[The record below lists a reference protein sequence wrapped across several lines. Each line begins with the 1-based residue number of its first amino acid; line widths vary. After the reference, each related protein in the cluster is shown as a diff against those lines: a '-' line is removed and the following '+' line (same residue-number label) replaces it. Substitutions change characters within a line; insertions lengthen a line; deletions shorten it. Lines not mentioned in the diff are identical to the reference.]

1 MTTET
6 TPQREQNQPHNES
19 DIRQFLAANPSPES
33 ILSLTPS
40 AAMQTRFSALLAK
53 QKLLAK
59 HKQETL
65 SPAETQ
71 ELDDYFQLEHLVSLA
86 KAQAYRDLNL
96 P

>member
-53 QKLLAK
+53 